1 MNLLPISTTTK
12 IRNSPQ
18 KEELAN
24 RNTGTNY
31 QAPPRT
37 GIWIRLPIKKSSIIY
52 VPILFA
58 TDNISLKIITGVH
71 LFRTPHDQFQL
82 FAQILILGFLWLRWN
97 QLGLKLFEN
106 TATKGLRI
114 WRMKNLFSTHTR
126 ASQKQI

>member
-37 GIWIRLPIKKSSIIY
+37 GIWIRLPIEKSSILY

-58 TDNISLKIITGVH
+58 TNNISLKIITGVH

-97 QLGLKLFEN
+97 QLGLKLFE
-106 TATKGLRI
+106 TLQPKV
-114 WRMKNLFSTHTR
+114 
-126 ASQKQI
+126 